1 MSGSE
6 TLLSSGF
13 AGTTVIAIRL
23 ESLGS
28 EEESFRRKRQATE
41 NTTDTESSGNSTE
54 APTTTTTTLAP
65 TTTTQEPTDLVSV
78 ELEIEFGGDRPEDP
92 PKSEVDN
99 KFKKD
104 KNVMEFENLS
114 GSTEATCT
122 WADLQAI
129 NPPGFLKASM
139 DENDVIASGLWIWF
153 ECDQTLNPGFMIPFE
168 SDPDSN
174 YQIEVYCVDGSF
186 LTPYWP
192 LACVEENVCVNPPEP
207 PLDTGLARSDNR
219 TKYRQDEL
227 VYYTCTDE
235 KAIVDDGSGLNTFGL
250 ACDLSQDLVDFPTVS
265 SNLYWRIVLEN
276 TLISLG
282 FTVANLLQR
291 IGMHQLK

>member
-28 EEESFRRKRQATE
+28 EESFRRKRQASE
-41 NTTDTESSGNSTE
+41 NTTETEDSTGNNTE
-54 APTTTTTTLAP
+54 TTVPTTTTPAPTTTTP
-65 TTTTQEPTDLVSV
+65 EPTDLVSV

-92 PKSEVDN
+92 PKSAVDN

-114 GSTEATCT
+114 GSTDAACT

-129 NPPGFLKASM
+129 NPPAFLKASM
-139 DENDVIASGLWIWF
+139 TENEVIASGLWIWF
-153 ECDQTLNPGFMIPFE
+153 ECDQTLNPGYMIPFE
-168 SDPDSN
+168 SDTDSN
-174 YQIEVYCVDGSF
+174 YQLEVYCVDGSF
-186 LTPYWP
+186 LTPNWP
-192 LACVEENVCVNPPEP
+192 SECVEENVCVNPPEP
-207 PLDTGLARSDNR
+207 PAESGLSRSDNR

-227 VYYTCTDE
+227 VYYSCGDE
-235 KAIVDDGSGLNTFGL
+235 KAIVNDGFGLNTFAL
-250 ACDLSQDLVDFPTVS
+250 ACDLSQDLVDFPTV
-265 SNLYWRIVLEN
+265 RN
-276 TLISLG
+276 TLVKIVSENSLQ
-282 FTVANLLQR
+282 FLFVSR
-291 IGMHQLK
+291 I